1 MISQTTGTL
10 GVCPLSSPLAP
21 VCDLVSDVE
30 IHHLEKY
37 KKLRFE
43 NIAIAAEGPLRAS
56 LKSEVKYG
64 QSTINVTVRVTF
76 CPVENPS

>member
-1 MISQTTGTL
+1 MIGRTTGTL
-10 GVCPLSSPLAP
+10 GVRLFHRLLAP
-21 VCDLVSDVE
+21 VRNLVTDVE

-64 QSTINVTVRVTF
+64 QSTINVTVRVTYF
-76 CPVENPS
+76 PA